1 MVQDTQHYIYSSFKI
16 TMSRNI
22 ESVASIF
29 LDQIEE
35 ERDDLE
41 SVKQVKESWGSKQAT
56 PLSKEE
62 DLDNGS
68 SEIEDLISDI
78 EDVTMIE
85 YNDDAMR
92 QANGDEMRVQD
103 DLQQDSLADVFNL
116 SGTLTSNFDTIE
128 VTKS

>member
-1 MVQDTQHYIYSSFKI
+1 
-16 TMSRNI
+16 MSRNI

-41 SVKQVKESWGSKQAT
+41 SVKQVKESWGSQQAT

-62 DLDNGS
+62 DFDNGS

-78 EDVTMIE
+78 EDVTIVTMRE
-85 YNDDAMR
+85 SNDDVMR
-92 QANGDEMRVQD
+92 ESKTIVDQD
-103 DLQQDSLADVFNL
+103 NQQQDSLADVFNL
-116 SGTLTSNFDTIE
+116 SGTLTSNFDTETIE
-128 VTKS
+128 VIKS

>member
-1 MVQDTQHYIYSSFKI
+1 
-16 TMSRNI
+16 MSRNI

-29 LDQIEE
+29 LDQIDE

-78 EDVTMIE
+78 EDVTMRE
-85 YNDDAMR
+85 SNDDAMR

-116 SGTLTSNFDTIE
+116 SGTLTSDFDTETIE
-128 VTKS
+128 VTKY